1 MDYRNKFFVD
11 PDEKLRLRKLDP
23 GYKGDHESEETTKH
37 ETEHYRVKLAH
48 QQALLY
54 AQRPTA

>member
-23 GYKGDHESEETTKH
+23 EYKGDHE
-37 ETEHYRVKLAH
+37 
-48 QQALLY
+48 
-54 AQRPTA
+54 